1 MNCHWNFGPGKMLL
15 VSVQWLWKQI
25 NKGHAKFNDLYGT
38 PERSKLT
45 FLFRGGPV

>member
-25 NKGHAKFNDLYGT
+25 NKGHAKFNDLG
-38 PERSKLT
+38 
-45 FLFRGGPV
+45 RGYSLVGVI